1 MSTILLKRSLVP
13 TTTPTTS
20 SLQIGELAIN
30 TNDGILFLRQSGS
43 FGDKIISCVTSAT
56 TASLTASYAILTNV
70 SSSLNFTDDSQAA
83 SGGVPL
89 GGLYRNGNIIQIRIS

>member
-43 FGDKIISCVTSAT
+43 FGDKIIL
-56 TASLTASYAILTNV
+56 ASHLLQQQV
-70 SSSLNFTDDSQAA
+70 LPQVMLF
-83 SGGVPL
+83 
-89 GGLYRNGNIIQIRIS
+89 